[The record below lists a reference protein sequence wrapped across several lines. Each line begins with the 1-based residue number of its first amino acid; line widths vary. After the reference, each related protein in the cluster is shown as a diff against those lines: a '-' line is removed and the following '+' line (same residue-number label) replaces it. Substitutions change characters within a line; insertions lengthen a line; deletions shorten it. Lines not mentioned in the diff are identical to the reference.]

1 MERDIVFTQTKEVVM
16 TMDKTVTVMTEKL
29 ETVDIFGKKHIK
41 AFNRTESVDYHNI
54 GNSEWRAA

>member
-1 MERDIVFTQTKEVVM
+1 M

-41 AFNRTESVDYHNI
+41 AFNRTASVDYYSI
-54 GNSEWRAA
+54 GSGEWRAA

>member
-54 GNSEWRAA
+54 GSGEWRAA

>member
-54 GNSEWRAA
+54 DSGEWRAA

>member
-54 GNSEWRAA
+54 GSSEWRAA

>member
-41 AFNRTESVDYHNI
+41 AFNRTENVDYHNI
-54 GNSEWRAA
+54 GSGEWRAA

>member
-1 MERDIVFTQTKEVVM
+1 MERDFILTQTKEVVM

-41 AFNRTESVDYHNI
+41 AFNRTESVDYYSI
-54 GNSEWRAA
+54 GSGEWRAA